1 MKDQDLLKAVS
12 DKICNLLKDTKH
24 DPMRVM
30 PGVNLCGE
38 HGVFEVTGTAS
49 NPLNDEECY
58 SGYMKGSPCIMPVK
72 NHGCTN
78 HGIPYIKEAEVLAAL
93 ELTEYRFRF
102 SMAVDCIIVEGRSRC
117 SWKLGELLIDQD
129 WVTLDFL
136 YDELLIDND

>member
-1 MKDQDLLKAVS
+1 MSEEDLLKAVS

-24 DPMRVM
+24 QPFR
-30 PGVNLCGE
+30 
-38 HGVFEVTGTAS
+38 
-49 NPLNDEECY
+49 LN
-58 SGYMKGSPCIMPVK
+58 
-72 NHGCTN
+72 
-78 HGIPYIKEAEVLAAL
+78 GILQIKEAEVLAAL
-93 ELTEYRFRF
+93 ELTDYRFRF